1 MQVMEVVDRL
11 RGPDNICLFLWNI
24 YKFNV
29 MKKIVLFIMLLFAF
43 NLNAQNDFLLKS
55 YERPIIEV
63 DVNGKDAFM
72 LIDTGSSLNVID
84 FSQLDDLGIKRRFKI
99 GDVMCIAGGSVLWQI
114 FQVPT
119 TVKGRQVNQFISSDL
134 TVIRESILQ
143 STGIKIAG
151 ILGTPAIKEL
161 GMSIDLKR
169 GIIILNK

>member
-1 MQVMEVVDRL
+1 
-11 RGPDNICLFLWNI
+11 
-24 YKFNV
+24 
-29 MKKIVLFIMLLFAF
+29 MKKVVLFIMLFFAV

-63 DVNGKDAFM
+63 NVNGKEVFM

-84 FSQLDDLGIKRRFKI
+84 FSHLEDLGIKRRFKI

-114 FQVPT
+114 FQVPI
-119 TVKGRQVNQFISSDL
+119 TVKGRTVNQFISSDL

-151 ILGTPAIKEL
+151 ILGTPSIKEL
-161 GMSIDLKR
+161 GMVIDLRR
-169 GIIILNK
+169 GIVTISK

>member
-1 MQVMEVVDRL
+1 
-11 RGPDNICLFLWNI
+11 
-24 YKFNV
+24 

-43 NLNAQNDFLLKS
+43 NLSAQNDFLLKS

-63 DVNGKDAFM
+63 DVNGKEIFM

-84 FSQLDDLGIKRRFKI
+84 FSQLEDLGIKRRFKI

-114 FQVPT
+114 FQAPI
-119 TVKGRQVNQFISSDL
+119 TVKNRQVNQFISSDL

-161 GMSIDLKR
+161 GMIIDLSR
-169 GIIILNK
+169 GIVTIKNKASNALVNK